1 MDGVMKLPVG
11 IENFKEIRK
20 KDFYYY
26 IDKTRL
32 IEQLLD
38 NCGKV
43 NLFTRPRRFGKTL
56 NMSMLKYFFEIGTDS
71 QLFDDLYISKNKK
84 ICENYMGKYP
94 VIFLSL
100 KNVEGTGF
108 EAAKYQML
116 ELISKEAERFG
127 FLSESDHLTQ
137 SDKERYHSLTT
148 FSDGKYRMSEEAL
161 YASIQTLSELLCK
174 HFNKKTVILIDE
186 YDVPLDKAFQYGYY
200 KEMAALIRAVF
211 GKALKTNDALEFAVL
226 TGCLR
231 VSKESIFT
239 GLNNFKILSITDTRF
254 EEQFGFTEEEVKELL
269 AYYHVE
275 NRLDET
281 KAWYDG
287 YHFGNAEIYCPWDVI
302 NHVDRIKEDPYAKP
316 EAYWINTSG
325 NDLVKRFIDK
335 AGKTTRNEI
344 ERLIDGEP
352 VEKQIRLDLTYD
364 EIDKCIDNLWS
375 VLFTTGY
382 LTQDGMTEDGAY
394 RLVIPNREVREVFRL
409 QIQEWFKKSVFS
421 NTERLT
427 AFWKAF
433 ETGDTGEIE
442 NYLNRVLSNSISVFD
457 TKARNEEKE
466 SSYHNLLVGILT
478 GNADWLVKSNVEA
491 GEGFADIIVETDDP
505 DAGIIAELKYT
516 KDLKEMNQA
525 CRKALNQIKD
535 RRYQEYLLNDDR
547 SDILLYGIAFCK
559 KRCKVLVEK
568 NDGNL

>member
-137 SDKERYHSLTT
+137 SDKDRYHSLTT

-302 NHVDRIKEDPYAKP
+302 NHVGRIKEDPYAKP